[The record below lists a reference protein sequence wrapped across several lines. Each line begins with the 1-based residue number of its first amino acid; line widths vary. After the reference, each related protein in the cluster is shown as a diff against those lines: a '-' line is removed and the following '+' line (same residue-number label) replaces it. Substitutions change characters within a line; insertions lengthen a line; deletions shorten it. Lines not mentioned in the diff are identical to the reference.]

1 MSLNDEPCMIT
12 PILIDLNL
20 FELKSYRFLIS
31 LDKCNGSC
39 NVSNKTK
46 DTNGKVFNM
55 KTQNKLT

>member
-20 FELKSYRFLIS
+20 VELKSYQFMIS

-39 NVSNKTK
+39 KDSNKTK